1 MPRFSLKAKDQK
13 TFEKLEKAVQE
24 TVIIQGQK
32 SLAYGHWDFVVF
44 APAGKKETMLRVG
57 YAEYATIQRAPLY
70 IASLGEPGLMNMNSV
85 PIEEFLSE
93 DDVPEEYQGLEIY
106 QVDPVRPLNITEKK
120 TLGPFAQAADKICK
134 EYETQNIA
142 VIQAP
147 RESDWLI
154 SVMKYLNE
162 CDQNF
167 PDQIQQTLQSKISS
181 ANGGGRSS
189 PEKSSRLLN

>member
-1 MPRFSLKAKDQK
+1 MPRFTLKAKDQK
-13 TFEKLEKAVQE
+13 TFEKLEQAAQE
-24 TVIIQGQK
+24 TVIIQSQK

-44 APAGKKETMLRVG
+44 APAGKKETMLRIG

-93 DDVPEEYQGLEIY
+93 EDIPEEYQGLEIY
-106 QVDPVRPLNITEKK
+106 QFDPLRPINITEKK
-120 TLGPFAQAADKICK
+120 TYGPFSKAADKICK

-154 SVMKYLNE
+154 SVLKYLNE
-162 CDQNF
+162 CDQHF
-167 PDQIQQTLQSKISS
+167 PDQVQQALQSRISTAQS
-181 ANGGGRSS
+181 GGRPSS
-189 PEKSSRLLN
+189 EKSSRLLN